1 MKFLSSS
8 EAAERLG
15 INDSRVRQLAREGRL
30 PSRKLG
36 GRWLIDA
43 DALGRARPHGG
54 RPLSPSS
61 AWALLMLASGE
72 EPPPIPGRRRRR
84 LANRLGALWRDAERL
99 GVRATSRWFRA
110 EQRALSALR
119 SDPDFVRSGVSVSED
134 YGIDIQAPNVLEGYY
149 PMRKLDDFSYRHALR
164 PVSEENANLIVHA
177 VKEPFPL
184 QGRAL
189 APPSVA
195 AVDLLESRDERTRR
209 AGAKLLRRVIS

>member
-1 MKFLSSS
+1 
-8 EAAERLG
+8 
-15 INDSRVRQLAREGRL
+15 
-30 PSRKLG
+30 
-36 GRWLIDA
+36 
-43 DALGRARPHGG
+43 
-54 RPLSPSS
+54 
-61 AWALLMLASGE
+61 
-72 EPPPIPGRRRRR
+72 
-84 LANRLGALWRDAERL
+84 
-99 GVRATSRWFRA
+99 
-110 EQRALSALR
+110 
-119 SDPDFVRSGVSVSED
+119 VSVSED